1 MYLFQ
6 EPWTNYLGC
15 INSNNQRLGSARDN
29 DRMSKRFCSNA
40 VLCVS
45 FTWQMVKTRVKVE
58 TRVIKLCSDFYA
70 FHSFLVES
78 KRMLATYMR
87 RMRNNNLEI
96 KIAGSSC
103 RPQLYCCCCFFF

>member
-1 MYLFQ
+1 MAK
-6 EPWTNYLGC
+6 T
-15 INSNNQRLGSARDN
+15 SNNQRLRSAADKDGR
-29 DRMSKRFCSNA
+29 SKRFCSND

-45 FTWQMVKTRVKVE
+45 FTLQMVKTRVIKF
-58 TRVIKLCSDFYA
+58 RVIEGPNERDQIAFYA

-96 KIAGSSC
+96 RIAGSSC
-103 RPQLYCCCCFFF
+103 RRKNN